1 MVTVDDLGKLRE
13 RLQAVLR
20 ADLRDVFSAAAA
32 ILRRLF
38 LTPTVALS
46 TISCA
51 SSREYHTSRVRIPA
65 KPAIAVRYAATEAA
79 AASPE
84 RDALNPLS
92 RDATTKLA
100 ASRAR
105 SYSNGPGSV
114 SSKSFRSKTRVRAV
128 EA

>member
-1 MVTVDDLGKLRE
+1 MLTVETSVSFDSAC
-13 RLQAVLR
+13 RLSFVR
-20 ADLRDVFSAAAA
+20 AFSMFFSAAVANF
-32 ILRRLF
+32 RRLF
-38 LTPTVALS
+38 LTLAVALA

-51 SSREYHTSRVRIPA
+51 SSLEYHTSRFRMLA
-65 KPAIAVRYAATEAA
+65 NSAIAVRYAATAA
-79 AASPE
+79 VAASAE
-84 RDALNPLS
+84 RDASNPLS

-114 SSKSFRSKTRVRAV
+114 SSKSFRSKTRVRAR